1 MMEVSSAQEASAY
14 LNLNRKLSFSG
25 KIKIKSTDKASVYT
39 KATIGILSLLTIIGF
54 MSFDYKDLNFWDA
67 VGKTLQNFKRM
78 FLHAELIHFDFATAL
93 NQIGITIAIAFLTT
107 VVGAFI
113 ALILAVFA
121 AKNLTNA
128 KVSNTIKM
136 VVAFIRAVPTV
147 LWVLIFAVTVG
158 LGSAAAI
165 LGLSFHT
172 VGYLT
177 KVYSE
182 SFEEMDEGVIE
193 ALKACGATFWQIVTQ
208 AVIPTSIRY
217 IFVWTFLRFEINFTN
232 AVAIAAVAGAGGIG
246 FELFMASS
254 FYFTTTEVGFITI
267 MIFICAMILEFCST
281 KVKAKFAVQR

>member
-1 MMEVSSAQEASAY
+1 MMEVSNAQEASAY
-14 LNLNRKLSFSG
+14 LNINSKKSILG
-25 KIKIKSTDKASVYT
+25 KIKIKSTDKASIYT
-39 KATIGILSLLTIIGF
+39 KLTIGILMILTIIGF
-54 MSFDYKDLNFWDA
+54 LTFDYKDLDFWDA
-67 VGKTLQNFKRM
+67 VTKTIQNLKRM
-78 FLHAELIHFDFATAL
+78 FLHAELVHFDFSAAL
-93 NQIGITIAIAFLTT
+93 KQIGITIAIAFLTT
-107 VVGAFI
+107 VVGAFV
-113 ALILAVFA
+113 ALILSLFA
-121 AKNLTNA
+121 AKNLTNS

-136 VVAFIRAVPTV
+136 IIAFIRAVPTV

-193 ALKACGATFWQIVTQ
+193 ALKASGATFWQIVTQ

-246 FELFMASS
+246 FELFMASNY
-254 FYFTTTEVGFITI
+254 YFTTTEVGFITI

-281 KVKAKFAVQR
+281 KVKAKFAVQK

>member
-1 MMEVSSAQEASAY
+1 MEVSSAQEASAY

-54 MSFDYKDLNFWDA
+54 ISFDYKDLNFWDA

-113 ALILAVFA
+113 ALILSLFA

-193 ALKACGATFWQIVTQ
+193 ALKASGATFWQIVTQ

-254 FYFTTTEVGFITI
+254 FYFSTTEVGFITI

>member
-54 MSFDYKDLNFWDA
+54 ISFDYKDLNFWDA

-107 VVGAFI
+107 LVGAFI
-113 ALILAVFA
+113 ALILSLFA

-193 ALKACGATFWQIVTQ
+193 ALKASGATFWQIVTQ

-254 FYFTTTEVGFITI
+254 FYFSTTEVGFITI

>member
-1 MMEVSSAQEASAY
+1 MEVSSAQEASAY

>member
-1 MMEVSSAQEASAY
+1 MEVSSAQEASAY

-54 MSFDYKDLNFWDA
+54 ISFDYKDLNFWDA

-107 VVGAFI
+107 LVGAFI
-113 ALILAVFA
+113 ALILSLFA

-193 ALKACGATFWQIVTQ
+193 ALKASGATFWQIVTQ

-254 FYFTTTEVGFITI
+254 FYFSTTEVGFITI